1 MSFLDLF
8 LHLDQLLPQVVAQY
22 GNGIYLLLFAI
33 IFAETGLVF
42 MPLLPGDSL
51 LFVAGTL
58 AHGEGGLH
66 IHALA
71 LLLMFAAFLG
81 DTVNYLV
88 GRHFGLKLFANPN
101 SKIFRRDHLDKT
113 HAFYE
118 KHGGKTIII
127 ARFVPIVRTLAPF
140 VAGVGKM
147 SYRRFIAYNIVGGV
161 VWVGSF
167 VYGGY
172 FFGQLPLIRDN
183 LTKFILLI
191 IVVSLLP
198 GLIEFWRHRK
208 ADKPA

>member
-8 LHLDQLLPQVVAQY
+8 LHLDQFLQTAAQQY
-22 GNGIYLLLFAI
+22 GTGIYVLLFAV

-58 AHGEGGLH
+58 AHGEG
-66 IHALA
+66 ALNVHFLA
-71 LLLMFAAFLG
+71 AILMLAAFLG

-88 GRHFGLKLFANPN
+88 GRHFGLRLFANPN

-140 VAGVGKM
+140 VAGVGEM
-147 SYRRFIAYNIVGGV
+147 SYRRFIAYNMVGGV
-161 VWVGSF
+161 TWVGSF

-172 FFGQLPLIRDN
+172 FFGTLPLIRDN

-208 ADKPA
+208 TDKPA